1 MIRYY
6 NFDQR
11 SEKWRIY
18 RKDKWT
24 GSTAIDLLS
33 GKKTPPKSDP
43 DYDNKY
49 MQRGRI
55 LEPLAIEAYEHKY
68 GVKVQHFGFVTNSK
82 YPHAGYSPD
91 GIEPGII
98 DEVKCLGL
106 QKHDNI
112 VNGELPIPTD
122 YMAQMQFGLL
132 ITELEKAKLILYN
145 PDSDTPLFVI
155 DVAVEPT
162 IQDFL
167 KKRLEETRPTGRP
180 SASRAKQR
188 YVENNSAKI
197 KAARHKRYIKGKTNG
212 PKNTSARAKR
222 KSA

>member
-6 NFDQR
+6 NFEQR

-33 GKKTPPKSDP
+33 GKKAPPEGDP
-43 DYDNKY
+43 SYDNKY

-55 LEPLAIEAYEHKY
+55 LEPLAAEAYEHKY
-68 GVKVQHFGFVTNSK
+68 GIKMQHFGFVTNSE

-91 GIEPGII
+91 GIEPGFV
-98 DEVKCLGL
+98 DEIKCLGV

-112 VNGELPIPTD
+112 VNGEIPIPTD
-122 YMAQMQFGLL
+122 YIAQMQFGML
-132 ITELEKAKLILYN
+132 ITGLPAAKFILYN

-155 DVAVEPT
+155 EIKADPS
-162 IQDFL
+162 IQAFMKD
-167 KKRLEETRPTGRP
+167 RLEITRPKGRP
-180 SASRAKQR
+180 SANRAKQR

-197 KAARHKRYIKGKTNG
+197 KAARHKRYVRGKTNG
-212 PKNTSARAKR
+212 PKNTATRTKR